1 MFPYP
6 IREVTVRFIRSTMS
20 CFILFAMLFASVL
33 PQSGWVFCIESD
45 GNVSLEA
52 GNVSGRCTDA
62 DRAPMQLTVI
72 ANAGS
77 HCGDC
82 LDQSI
87 DTDTT
92 RRSVSDDAPDATTYS
107 SEADPPLQLASSC
120 VRRKTAVRRPP
131 TRSVHLLNAAFLL

>member
-1 MFPYP
+1 M
-6 IREVTVRFIRSTMS
+6 RFVRSTTS
-20 CFILFAMLFASVL
+20 CLILFAMLFASVL

-52 GNVSGRCTDA
+52 GNVSGRCTDT
-62 DRAPMQLTVI
+62 DSAPLQLAVI
-72 ANAGS
+72 AHAES

-92 RRSVSDDAPDATTYS
+92 RRAVSDDAPDTTTYS